1 MTGTWINLVKHFKA
15 QQLDFWNLKAS
26 WAWGY
31 VFMLAQVVRLC
42 HRDACRS
49 ISCGWSSV
57 EEYSPLPNSA
67 ITSTS
72 AITWKWILCSLDA
85 FVNLPPVHFLIPSPQ
100 SLSCHLKHTCGS
112 YETKERCLMS
122 ERGQGHLPGTNSSK
136 TLWGSV
142 TSCSTIRQSPEV
154 QFLKSTN

>member
-1 MTGTWINLVKHFKA
+1 
-15 QQLDFWNLKAS
+15 
-26 WAWGY
+26 
-31 VFMLAQVVRLC
+31 MLAQAVRLR

-49 ISCGWSSV
+49 ISCGCRSV
-57 EEYSPLPNSA
+57 EDHSPLPNSA

-72 AITWKWILCSLDA
+72 AITWKWISRSPDA
-85 FVNLPPVHFLIPSPQ
+85 FVNLPPVHFLIPPPR

-122 ERGQGHLPGTNSSK
+122 ERGQGHFPGTNSFK
-136 TLWGSV
+136 TLEGSI
-142 TSCSTIRQSPEV
+142 TSCSTIRQSPKV